1 MKTGYVLQH
10 AGYAM
15 DTMRILKIDRWKET
29 PNDLTRKEIPTVL
42 EMAEKIRAERQA
54 ALDEVEAL
62 IENLEYVFEMLEVRD
77 GDPIMLDDI
86 AASRQD
92 VPNLSALLSEYNA
105 LTERGFANTMTPAEG
120 DRLIQLE
127 ELLNL

>member
-1 MKTGYVLQH
+1 MKNGYVFEC
-10 AGYAM
+10 AGYAL
-15 DTMRILKIDRWKET
+15 DTMQALNIHKQGET
-29 PNDLTRKEIPTVL
+29 PNDLTRGEIPTIL

-54 ALDEVEAL
+54 ALDEVAAL

-86 AASRQD
+86 SSGRQD
-92 VPNLSALLSEYNA
+92 IPNLPALLSEYNA
-105 LTERGFANTMTPAEG
+105 LAERGFANTMTPAEG

-127 ELLNL
+127 EVLNL

>member
-1 MKTGYVLQH
+1 MKYGYVLEC
-10 AGYAM
+10 AGYAL
-15 DTMRILKIDRWKET
+15 DTMQALNIHKQGET
-29 PNDLTRKEIPTVL
+29 PNDLTRGEIPTIL

-92 VPNLSALLSEYNA
+92 IPNLPALLSEYNA
-105 LTERGFANTMTPAEG
+105 LAERGFANTMTPAEG
-120 DRLIQLE
+120 DRMLQLE